1 AEGIFLG
8 PHANPVGGSNA
19 RKAGLPIVSK
29 NKEQEEER
37 SLWLWSWLPV
47 IMDCYDTDEQLTDF
61 ERGIIVGACLA
72 GTPRAK
78 AIELAKEAS
87 RVTPVFKASGVT
99 VTEDVVTVF
108 NEMKVRKAQAGEEE
122 EKRKKAVLFCLS
134 EEEDSIVLEEG
145 REILQGTASYET
157 RRVQKED
164 LVFIF
169 WDPESAPLKTK
180 MIYERSKDAITKKF
194 KGIKLEWRVNSLEEI
209 QDRRSLAKKLGGRS
223 VVSLEGSP
231 V

>member
-1 AEGIFLG
+1 
-8 PHANPVGGSNA
+8 
-19 RKAGLPIVSK
+19 
-29 NKEQEEER
+29 
-37 SLWLWSWLPV
+37 
-47 IMDCYDTDEQLTDF
+47 MDCYDTDEQLTDF

-145 REILQGTASYET
+145 REILQGDVGASVQDPYLHFVQMLPPEDCRYALYSASYET

>member
-1 AEGIFLG
+1 MDRLD
-8 PHANPVGGSNA
+8 A
-19 RKAGLPIVSK
+19 R
-29 NKEQEEER
+29 E
-37 SLWLWSWLPV
+37 
-47 IMDCYDTDEQLTDF
+47 LTDF
-61 ERGIIVGACLA
+61 EQGVIVGARLA
-72 GTPRAK
+72 G
-78 AIELAKEAS
+78 AS
-87 RVTPVFKASGVT
+87 RAEAAQIAEAVSRGPSVSKASGVT

-145 REILQGTASYET
+145 REILQGDVGASVQDPYLHFVQMLPPEDCRYALYSASYET

>member
-1 AEGIFLG
+1 MDSLDEG
-8 PHANPVGGSNA
+8 
-19 RKAGLPIVSK
+19 
-29 NKEQEEER
+29 EQF
-37 SLWLWSWLPV
+37 S
-47 IMDCYDTDEQLTDF
+47 DF
-61 ERGIIVGACLA
+61 ERGVIAGARSA
-72 GTPRAK
+72 GASMAQ
-78 AIELAKEAS
+78 AIEMAKEAS
-87 RVTPVFKASGVT
+87 RVTPVSQVSGVT

-145 REILQGTASYET
+145 REILQGDVGASVQDPYLHFVQMLPPEDCRYALYSASYET

-194 KGIKLEWRVNSLEEI
+194 KGIKLDWRVNSLEEI